1 MLKNMRREDIN
12 IVAID
17 QHMTKEEPRIL
28 FFYYWVE
35 GKAAGMAQSLKS
47 ILNAPAMPAYLRRTD
62 EPSQQLS
69 GAACTSMDVRFLCAM
84 TIVLRC
90 NKGTCVIMSWRDL
103 LLIGGSQEESDGSR
117 FRSRFS
123 CIARVEGYYFF

>member
-1 MLKNMRREDIN
+1 MLQNMRREDIN

-35 GKAAGMAQSLKS
+35 GKAAAMAQSLKS
-47 ILNAPAMPAYLRRTD
+47 VLNAQAMSAYVRRTD

-69 GAACTSMDVRFLCAM
+69 GAACTSMDVRFLGKAA
-84 TIVLRC
+84 
-90 NKGTCVIMSWRDL
+90 
-103 LLIGGSQEESDGSR
+103 IGGRACAAIAKVASWDIAATSASQRKLPKAS
-117 FRSRFS
+117 
-123 CIARVEGYYFF
+123 